1 MYEIKEPKNFQY
13 KLNGKTYNII
23 VKKYYPIIIDF
34 GQSESIKSQLGSQDV
49 YQFLTDFCVS
59 EKGERPNMKNNK
71 IIFSYNLHTSVKTKI
86 SAMLKDILL
95 YFDQDE
101 EELPYKEWLNVKNVV
116 SDYLLRKYFIKQ
128 YSKTV
133 DQKIQTIRFVI

>member
-1 MYEIKEPKNFQY
+1 
-13 KLNGKTYNII
+13 
-23 VKKYYPIIIDF
+23 
-34 GQSESIKSQLGSQDV
+34 
-49 YQFLTDFCVS
+49 
-59 EKGERPNMKNNK
+59 
-71 IIFSYNLHTSVKTKI
+71 
-86 SAMLKDILL
+86 L